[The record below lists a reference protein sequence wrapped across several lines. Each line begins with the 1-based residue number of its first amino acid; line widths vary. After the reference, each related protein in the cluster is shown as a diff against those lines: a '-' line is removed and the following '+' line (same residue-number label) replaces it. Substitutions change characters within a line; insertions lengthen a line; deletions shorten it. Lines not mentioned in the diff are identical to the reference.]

1 MTLGVLLILLSTDY
15 KLREEQHSYLGELE
29 FIIQLL
35 TESLVLSLGFPEPFF
50 TSHTCHKFFFVLYLY
65 ILSLSQAS

>member
-1 MTLGVLLILLSTDY
+1 MTLGVLLILLSIDY

-35 TESLVLSLGFPEPFF
+35 TESLVLSLGFP
-50 TSHTCHKFFFVLYLY
+50 
-65 ILSLSQAS
+65 